1 MSRRGVEKTQM
12 QPFEIGILSPAL
24 SVDISVLLAAAR
36 AGELPILD
44 CTTDTSRLGPQLA
57 ALHEVAGPRF
67 GLKTDLA
74 SAQTALALV
83 QREGGADLI
92 LLTGD
97 LPESDLTAWVARLRP
112 HARRLFREVICQ
124 AEADAAVAA
133 GIDGLIAKGQESGGR
148 VGNETTFILLQRLSR
163 RCSVTLWAQGGIGP
177 NAAAACRVAGAHGIV
192 LDNQL
197 ALAAE
202 SSLPEDLRGLVAAM
216 DGSETLCLGESLGS
230 GFRVHRYRGASS
242 LRLLQELEV
251 SGADRATFESKLSYV
266 LAQKQGTE
274 LFPIGQEAAF
284 AARLA
289 AEYRDVAGIVRAYR
303 AHAMDNLTLA
313 AKDLPLQEG
322 GPLAQAQGT
331 RFPIVQGPMTRV
343 SDCAA
348 FADCVARAGALPF
361 LALAML
367 RETEVERLLRETS
380 ALLGERPWGV
390 GILGFVP
397 PDLRTEQLRAVLKVR
412 PRFALLAGGRPDQAR
427 ALESAGIHTYIHT
440 PSPRLLQMFLQE
452 GTRRF
457 VFEGRE
463 CGGHVGPL
471 SSFALWESVL
481 NVLLEFQ
488 ARKEPREAIDV
499 LFAGGIHDGLSA
511 AMVSALASPAA
522 AAGIRIGALLGTA
535 YLFTREAVD
544 SGAIVPS
551 FQEEAVGC
559 RETVL
564 LDADGGHAIR
574 CAPSAYAEEFKQ
586 LKRSLAAAGAVP
598 EEVRRR
604 LEEINVGRL
613 RIASKGLTRSTAP
626 INGNAESG
634 LVSLPVEQQKREGM
648 FMMGQVASLRHELC
662 GMEELH
668 REVSEGSSVRI
679 RTCAEGQAAKPS
691 ERGAAI
697 GPKGTPEPIA
707 IVGMSCMLPQARDVE
722 RFWSNIL
729 RNFDAIQEVPAE
741 RFSTA
746 TFYDPQP
753 SAPDRINSRWGGF
766 IDPVLFD
773 PLHYGIPPASL
784 GSIEPVHLLMLEVVR
799 ALMKDSGYD
808 RRPFDR
814 GRTGIIVGTGGSCWD
829 LALAYQTRCM
839 VEHYAERAAGIDAG
853 TRAAVVREMRNL
865 LPRMT
870 EDSFPGILGNV
881 LAGRIANRLD
891 LGGPNFTVDAA
902 CASSLGALEVAIKEL
917 RYGSADM
924 MISGGAEGAQNIFA
938 FLLFSKTGALSPRG
952 RCRPFDA
959 SADGI
964 AISEGVAAVLLKRL
978 EDAIRDGDRIYAVIR
993 GIAAAS
999 DGRDKSL
1006 TAPSVNGQRRALERA
1021 YDSAALSPATVGLVE
1036 AHGTGTVAGDRA
1048 ELETLLSMFGS
1059 AGAKAQS
1066 CALGS
1071 VKSQIGHTKNV
1082 AGLAGVI
1089 KTTLALHQR
1098 VLPPTLVEQVH
1109 PSLRDPKLPL
1119 YLNTRTRPWFRSDG
1133 EPRRGAVS
1141 AFGFGGTDFH
1151 AVLEEF
1157 GAHTAALGERP
1168 AELFVF
1174 RAASRQ
1180 DLVTI
1185 VESLCARLATARE
1198 FPLAELALALAKDS
1212 LRKQGECR
1220 LAIVATDGKDLQARL
1235 KEAGDWLRAGKA
1247 TNLGPIAYTENSAP
1261 GKIAFLYPGQGSQ
1274 YLNMLEE
1281 LAVCVP
1287 AVRECFERADAAL
1300 SGLLPAALSRVIFP
1314 PPACSGE
1321 VEQEQRRTLD
1331 QTWYAQPAL
1340 GVADMAVHGLLV
1352 DLGVRPD
1359 MVGGHSYGEYAALC
1373 AAGCLSFTELI
1384 RISELRG
1391 RAVQETQGRGA
1402 CGMLAVQESRE
1413 ALAALIDAESG
1424 LSIAGWN
1431 APRQTMVGGPT
1442 AAIEAFMPRLK
1453 AAGIDH
1459 QRLAMSAAFHIPQ
1472 AAPAAALLAE
1482 ALEKVEFQPPQIAI
1496 FSNVSGEPY
1505 PQDTRVIRR
1514 LLAQQLTSAI
1524 RFCDQVEA
1532 MYRAGARIF
1541 IEVGP
1546 GQVISGLVRQTLT
1559 GRDAQILTA
1568 NRPQSDSAFADWL
1581 RLVGRLFV
1589 SGIPLRLERLFA
1601 DCAVSLRATDEVLKP
1616 AAPPSATAWRVDGG
1630 SARPLREIA
1639 ARNDRK
1645 PISEASGKP
1654 RLAVPAAAAAQAPAT
1669 PPHQLTQAARLQPP
1683 VAPSGAAPA
1692 ANNALVEALTAFQRT
1707 MQSFL
1712 EYQSR
1717 AQEQRQELMTSFLAT
1732 QRTIFEAF
1740 ARGGGTGIS
1749 ADALQW
1755 PASLSLPGVPAATV
1769 PQPTLVPRA
1778 VITER
1783 SEPEV
1788 AAPPAGAVASSES
1801 ASVGPHP
1808 EPTSEDLRALLVSL
1822 VSERT
1827 GYPAEMLS
1835 LDYNMEADLGIDSIK
1850 RIEIFGVLAERMRLA
1865 ADGTEREQYFISI
1878 AQLRTLREVLAWLE
1892 KQLAEKKRVAS
1903 AEVAAPAVIAAAEE
1917 EPACPI
1923 ATEDPEV
1930 PIRRHVVRAVTGL
1943 TNGNRREIAK
1953 GQVVLIVENRH
1964 GHGRELALALEGL
1977 GHRAAIVRHGGEA
1990 RVAGPGQYEA
2000 DLLSRDAVRQLR
2012 DWTGRHFGKLNAI
2025 CHLLPLGTP
2034 ENVPEIAALEVK
2046 SLFRLATTFGAD
2058 LRESRGMIM
2067 ALTAMGGS
2075 FGVGD
2080 APRSLHSGQAAVPG
2094 FLKALA
2100 REWPEVLVKSVD
2112 VNPEEFDLLGP
2123 QLQAVLESNDPTV
2136 EVGYSTRGRSV
2147 LQVVESELAPLSD
2160 ASVPLD
2166 PDSVVLVTGGARGI
2180 TAILACE
2187 LASRCRPR
2195 LVLVGRSPVQEEEE
2209 ADTRGVSAAAELKR
2223 ILAERRL
2230 KRGEFLTPVSVE
2242 AQYRALIHG
2251 REVRCTL
2258 DRLARLGASVE
2269 YHAFDVRD
2277 TARLESLVASLYQ
2290 RYGRIDGV
2298 IHGAGIQEDALLA
2311 GKSVE
2316 SFDRVYD
2323 TKVAPALALARALRP
2338 EALRFLVFFSSVAA
2352 RWGYAGGTDYV
2363 AANEVLNKLAGKLDR
2378 EWPARVVSIGWGPW
2392 AEVGMAT
2399 RYPPELMMQ
2408 HGFAF
2413 IPPRVGCD
2421 LFLRELT
2428 QGRKGETEVL
2438 FYGATRPAI
2447 LTGSLDLV
2455 TAHGVH

>member
-1 MSRRGVEKTQM
+1 MPRRGVEKTQM
-12 QPFEIGILSPAL
+12 QPFEIGILPPAL
-24 SVDISVLLAAAR
+24 SLDIFVLLAAAR

-44 CTTDTSRLGPQLA
+44 CTRDTSRLGPQFA
-57 ALHEVAGPRF
+57 ALREVAGPRF
-67 GLKTDLA
+67 GIKTDLA
-74 SAQTALALV
+74 SAPTALTLL
-83 QREGGADLI
+83 QQEGGVDLI
-92 LLTGD
+92 LVTGD
-97 LPESDLTAWVARLRP
+97 LLESELALWVAKLRP
-112 HARRLFREVICQ
+112 LARRLFREVICQ

-133 GIDGLIAKGQESGGR
+133 GVDGLIAKGQESGGR

-163 RCSVTLWAQGGIGP
+163 RYSVTLWAQGGIGP
-177 NAAAACRVAGAHGIV
+177 NATAACRVAGAQGIV

-202 SSLPEDLRGLVAAM
+202 SSLPEDLRGLVAVM
-216 DGSETLCLGESLGS
+216 DGSETVCLGESFGS
-230 GFRVHRYRGASS
+230 GFRVHRYRGSVG
-242 LRLLQELEV
+242 LRTLQELEAG
-251 SGADRATFESKLSYV
+251 GADRATFESKLSQM
-266 LAQKQGTE
+266 LGQTQGTE
-274 LFPIGQEAAF
+274 LFPIGQEGAF

-289 AEYRDVAGIVRAYR
+289 AENRNVAGIVRAYR
-303 AHAMDNLTLA
+303 ARATDNLALA
-313 AKDLPLQEG
+313 AMSLPLQEG

-361 LALAML
+361 LALALL
-367 RETEVERLLRETS
+367 REPEVERLLREAA
-380 ALLGERPWGV
+380 ALLGESPWGV

-397 PDLRTEQLRAVLKVR
+397 PELRTEQLRAVLKAR

-471 SSFALWESVL
+471 SSFVLWESVL
-481 NVLLEFQ
+481 NVLLDFQ

-511 AMVSALASPAA
+511 AMVSALAAPAA

-535 YLFTREAVD
+535 YLFTREAVG

-586 LKRSLAAAGAVP
+586 LKRSLAAAGTPP
-598 EEVRRR
+598 EEARRR

-613 RIASKGLTRSTAP
+613 RIASKGLARSLAP
-626 INGNAESG
+626 INGNAENG

-648 FMMGQVASLRHELC
+648 FMMGQIASLRQQLC
-662 GMEELH
+662 SMEELH
-668 REVSEGSSVRI
+668 REVSEGSSVRL
-679 RTCAEGQAAKPS
+679 RACAAGGAAKPG
-691 ERGAAI
+691 ERGATV
-697 GPKGTPEPIA
+697 PKGTPEPIA
-707 IVGMSCMLPQARDVE
+707 IVGMSCMLPQARDME

-741 RFSTA
+741 RFSTE

-766 IDPVLFD
+766 IDPILFD

-799 ALMKDSGYD
+799 ALMKDAGYD

-839 VEHYAERAAGIDAG
+839 VEHYAERAAGIDAH
-853 TRAAVVREMRNL
+853 TRTAVLREMRNL
-865 LPRMT
+865 LPRIT

-924 MISGGAEGAQNIFA
+924 MISGGAEGAQNLFA

-964 AISEGVAAVLLKRL
+964 AISEGVAAILLKRL
-978 EDAIRDGDRIYAVIR
+978 EDAVRDGDRIYAVIR

-1006 TAPSVNGQRRALERA
+1006 TAPSVIGQRRALERA

-1048 ELETLLSMFGS
+1048 ELETLLTVFGS
-1059 AGAKAQS
+1059 AGAEAQS

-1119 YLNTRTRPWFRSDG
+1119 YLNTRTRPWFQSDG
-1133 EPRRGAVS
+1133 EPRRAAVS

-1151 AVLEEF
+1151 TVLEEF
-1157 GAHTAALGERP
+1157 GAHTSALAERP
-1168 AELFVF
+1168 AQLFVF
-1174 RAASRQ
+1174 RAASKQ

-1185 VESLCARLATARE
+1185 AESLCARLATARE
-1198 FPLAELALALAKDS
+1198 FPLAELALALARES
-1212 LRKQGECR
+1212 LRNQGECR
-1220 LAIVATDGKDLQARL
+1220 LAIVANDRKDLEARL
-1235 KEAGDWLRAGKA
+1235 KEASDWLRSGKA
-1247 TNLGPIAYTENSAP
+1247 TNLGPIAYTENSVP

-1274 YLNMLEE
+1274 YLNMLAE

-1287 AVRECFERADAAL
+1287 GVRECFEGADTAL

-1321 VEQEQRRTLD
+1321 AEQEQRRTLD

-1340 GVADMAVHGLLV
+1340 GAADMAVHGLLV
-1352 DLGVRPD
+1352 ELGVRPD

-1373 AAGCLSFTELI
+1373 AAGCLSFTELM

-1391 RAVQETQGRGA
+1391 RVVQETQGRGA
-1402 CGMLAVQESRE
+1402 FGMVAVQESGE
-1413 ALAALIDAESG
+1413 ALAALIDGESG

-1442 AAIEAFMPRLK
+1442 AAIEAFTPRLK

-1472 AAPAAALLAE
+1472 AAPAAAHLAE
-1482 ALEKVEFQPPQIAI
+1482 VLEKTEFRPPQIAI
-1496 FSNVSGEPY
+1496 FSNVTGEPY

-1524 RFCDQVEA
+1524 RFCDQVET
-1532 MYRAGARIF
+1532 MYQAGARIF
-1541 IEVGP
+1541 IEAGP
-1546 GQVISGLVRQTLT
+1546 GQVLSGLARQTLA
-1559 GRDAQILTA
+1559 GRDVQILTA
-1568 NRPQSDSAFADWL
+1568 NRTQSDSAFADWL

-1589 SGIPLRLERLFA
+1589 SGVPLRLERLFA
-1601 DCAVSLRATDEVLKP
+1601 GCAIPLRATDEVLKP
-1616 AAPPSATAWRVDGG
+1616 ADSPSATAWRIDGG
-1630 SARPLREIA
+1630 SARPLHEMGA
-1639 ARNDRK
+1639 TSDRK
-1645 PISEASGKP
+1645 PPSVASSKP
-1654 RLAVPAAAAAQAPAT
+1654 RLSVPAAAEAQAPAA
-1669 PPHQLTQAARLQPP
+1669 PPTQLPQPARSQPP
-1683 VAPSGAAPA
+1683 VAASGAVPA
-1692 ANNALVEALTAFQRT
+1692 ANNALVEALAAFQGAMR
-1707 MQSFL
+1707 SFL
-1712 EYQSR
+1712 EYQTR

-1732 QRTIFEAF
+1732 QRAVFEAF
-1740 ARGGGTGIS
+1740 ARGGGAAIS
-1749 ADALQW
+1749 ADAPQW
-1755 PASLSLPGVPAATV
+1755 PASFSSPNIPAATV
-1769 PQPTLVPRA
+1769 PPPTVVSRTLV
-1778 VITER
+1778 TET

-1788 AAPPAGAVASSES
+1788 AAPPAAAVASAEY
-1801 ASVGPHP
+1801 ASVAPYP
-1808 EPTSEDLRALLVSL
+1808 EPSSEDLRALLVSL

-1827 GYPAEMLS
+1827 GYPAQMLS

-1850 RIEIFGVLAERMRLA
+1850 RIEIFGVLAERMHLA
-1865 ADGTEREQYFISI
+1865 TDGSEREQYFISI

-1892 KQLAEKKRVAS
+1892 KQLAEKKRLAS
-1903 AEVAAPAVIAAAEE
+1903 TELAAPAVTASAE
-1917 EPACPI
+1917 EPARPI
-1923 ATEDPEV
+1923 AKEDPEV
-1930 PIRRHVVRAVTGL
+1930 PIRRHVVRAVAGH

-1977 GHRAAIVRHGGEA
+1977 GHRAALVRHGGEA
-1990 RVAGPGQYEA
+1990 RAAGPGQYEA

-2034 ENVPEIAALEVK
+2034 QDVPETAALEVK
-2046 SLFRLATTFGAD
+2046 SLFRLASTFGAE
-2058 LRESRGMIM
+2058 LRETRGMIM

-2075 FGVGD
+2075 FGVCD
-2080 APRSLHSGQAAVPG
+2080 APQSLCPGQAAIPG

-2100 REWPEVLVKSVD
+2100 HEWPEVLVKSVD

-2123 QLQAVLESNDPTV
+2123 QLQAVLETNDPTV

-2147 LQVVESELAPLSD
+2147 LQVMESELAPLAD
-2160 ASVPLD
+2160 PPMPLD

-2180 TAILACE
+2180 TAAIACE
-2187 LASRCRPR
+2187 LASRCRPK
-2195 LVLVGRSPVQEEEE
+2195 LILAGRSPAQVEEEP
-2209 ADTRGVSAAAELKR
+2209 DTRGVTAAAELKR

-2242 AQYRALIHG
+2242 AQYRALVHG

-2258 DRLARLGASVE
+2258 DRLARLGVRVE

-2277 TARLESLVASLYQ
+2277 TSRLESLVASLYE

-2352 RWGYAGGTDYV
+2352 RWGYAGGTDYA

-2392 AEVGMAT
+2392 AEMGMAT

-2421 LFLRELT
+2421 LFLRELA

-2447 LTGSLDLV
+2447 LTASLDLV